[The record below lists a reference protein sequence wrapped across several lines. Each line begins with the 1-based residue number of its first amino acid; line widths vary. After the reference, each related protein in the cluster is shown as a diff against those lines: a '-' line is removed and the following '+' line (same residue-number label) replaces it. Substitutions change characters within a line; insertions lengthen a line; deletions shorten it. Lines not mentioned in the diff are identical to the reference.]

1 MFPFPVQ
8 IRVTAPHSRHSRGWH
23 QKVDGAHRRSRQ
35 HTGLAYGKNA
45 LHTFTHLYIETF
57 HSYFLSCLETFQTNE
72 RKESMMFALRD
83 ALAVGSIHL
92 SNEFFCLSQG
102 VVQMKQQLEDEL
114 RNYCV
119 LVEPSKTPFGKS
131 TCRESNPFAHANV
144 SQTIMF
150 MFVCCVLSQKNL
162 YR

>member
-1 MFPFPVQ
+1 MALTEGAGNTLGWLTVCLRCTTLHPFTLKRFLQSFVMF
-8 IRVTAPHSRHSRGWH
+8 
-23 QKVDGAHRRSRQ
+23 
-35 HTGLAYGKNA
+35 
-45 LHTFTHLYIETF
+45 
-57 HSYFLSCLETFQTNE
+57 ETFQTNE

-102 VVQMKQQLEDEL
+102 VIQMKQQLEDEL

-131 TCRESNPFAHANV
+131 TRRESNSFAYTNV
-144 SQTIMF
+144 SQTIVF
-150 MFVCCVLSQKNL
+150 MFVCCVLSQEDL
-162 YR
+162 HW

>member
-1 MFPFPVQ
+1 MF
-8 IRVTAPHSRHSRGWH
+8 
-23 QKVDGAHRRSRQ
+23 
-35 HTGLAYGKNA
+35 N
-45 LHTFTHLYIETF
+45 
-57 HSYFLSCLETFQTNE
+57 
-72 RKESMMFALRD
+72 LRD

-131 TCRESNPFAHANV
+131 TAPCSRRIPIVEPGGPTETDKRIPLFRMSTCLAAKKTYTGKMGGRNDDIAIVTQLAIAGVRCFYT
-144 SQTIMF
+144 SD
-150 MFVCCVLSQKNL
+150 K
-162 YR
+162 YRTFRPIA

>member
-1 MFPFPVQ
+1 MF
-8 IRVTAPHSRHSRGWH
+8 S
-23 QKVDGAHRRSRQ
+23 
-35 HTGLAYGKNA
+35 
-45 LHTFTHLYIETF
+45 
-57 HSYFLSCLETFQTNE
+57 
-72 RKESMMFALRD
+72 LRD

-131 TCRESNPFAHANV
+131 TAPCSRRNPLSILQLKLTNV
-144 SQTIMF
+144 FPFSYFRVSRSQE
-150 MFVCCVLSQKNL
+150 NL
-162 YR
+162 YRQDGWTQ